1 MLRNQTLSAAA
12 EDCLLRIHRT
22 SERETAASTS
32 SLARELGVT
41 DSTVTAMVQKL
52 VRLKFVY
59 HPQKREIALT
69 PAGVQ
74 LARRLIRRHRLI
86 ETYLHEFLGYS
97 WDELHEEAER
107 LEHVVSDHFVEA
119 INERLGDPDADPHG
133 DPIPDRKGHVV
144 SRKLMRLSDAAAGMK
159 GHIARVTNDRA
170 DSLIYLTRLGIKL
183 GMRVDVL
190 DNPMNDSVVR
200 LHLLKKNITIG
211 KQVAA
216 EILIEML

>member
-1 MLRNQTLSAAA
+1 MN
-12 EDCLLRIHRT
+12 
-22 SERETAASTS
+22 ERETAASTS
-32 SLARELGVT
+32 NLARELGVT

-52 VRLKFVY
+52 ARLKFVY

-97 WDELHEEAER
+97 WHELHEEAER
-107 LEHVVSDHFVEA
+107 LEHAVSDRFIEV

-133 DPIPDRKGHVV
+133 DPIPDRKGHIT
-144 SRKLMRLSDAAAGMK
+144 SRKLMRLSEAVAGTK
-159 GHIARVTNDRA
+159 GRIARVTNDRA
-170 DSLIYLTRLGIKL
+170 DWLIYLTELGIKL
-183 GMRVDVL
+183 GTRVDVL
-190 DNPMNDSVVR
+190 DIPTHDSVVH
-200 LHLLKKNITIG
+200 LHLLKKNVTIG

-216 EILIEML
+216 EILIETS